1 MQEEEEALLTCVTC
15 SNDFHEDD
23 VRITEDNE
31 IVCSDCVMYCE
42 RCDSAHANDDFMQTL
57 DGGDSIWCKTCVEYY
72 ASYCDS
78 CNEYVTDNTVYV
90 QDRGESWCDSCA
102 GWATFCD
109 ECDAYYADGCEDCTD
124 TRYIHDWSY
133 KPDAIFHS
141 TTNSERLFFGVE
153 LEMEAYSGSD
163 LSNASE
169 YAFRLEKSDLA
180 YLKNDGSLN
189 QGMELVTHP
198 MSYTFYSEYA
208 EELWDTIENLRTQYR
223 MRSGDTST
231 CGIHIHISRTGFSG
245 GAHMHRFLNL
255 VYSNERLFSKL
266 AGRHSDRWA
275 KFNDVQRWD
284 DNGNYHKS
292 FKSKLENGS
301 RSDRYSA
308 VNTQNHHTLEMRIFK
323 GSMLKDTIMAH
334 LGLAHASVEYT
345 RGLSVR
351 DISNGALDAD
361 NFIAY
366 LREHADMY
374 QATVERLDHRFVL
387 SESV

>member
-1 MQEEEEALLTCVTC
+1 MSDEEALITCVTC
-15 SNDFHEDD
+15 SNDFHEDNIIIAEGD
-23 VRITEDNE
+23 ET
-31 IVCSDCVMYCE
+31 VCENCVVYCE
-42 RCDSAHANDDFMQTL
+42 RCDSRHTSNEDMVLL
-57 DGGDSIWCKTCVEYY
+57 DGGDTIWCQGCVEYY
-72 ASYCDS
+72 ANYCDS
-78 CNEYVTDNTVYV
+78 CNEYCTDNTYYV
-90 QDRGESWCDSCA
+90 QDRGESWCDGCL

-109 ECDAYYADGCEDCTD
+109 DCGEYYADGCDSCND

-141 TTNSERLFFGVE
+141 TNNGERLFFGVE
-153 LEMEAYSGSD
+153 LEMEAPSGAT
-163 LSNASE
+163 LSEASE

-180 YLKNDGSLN
+180 YLKNDGSLS

-198 MSYTFYSEYA
+198 MSYDFYSQYA
-208 EELWDTIENLRTQYR
+208 EELWETIEHLRTAYR

-255 VYSNERLFSKL
+255 VYSNEKLFSKL

-284 DNGNYHKS
+284 NNGNGYKT
-292 FKSKLENGS
+292 FKSKLEQGRN
-301 RSDRYSA
+301 SDRYSA
-308 VNTQNHHTLEMRIFK
+308 VNTQNQHTLEMRIFK
-323 GSMLKDTIMAH
+323 GSMLKDTLMAH

-345 RGLSVR
+345 RSLSVR
-351 DISNGALDAD
+351 DIANGALNPD

-374 QATVERLDHRFVL
+374 QATIERLERRVPL